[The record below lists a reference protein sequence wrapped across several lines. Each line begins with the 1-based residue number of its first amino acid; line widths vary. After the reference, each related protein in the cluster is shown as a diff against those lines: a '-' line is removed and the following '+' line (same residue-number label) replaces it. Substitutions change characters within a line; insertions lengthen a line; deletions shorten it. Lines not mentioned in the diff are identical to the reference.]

1 MYLAQAGEALEK
13 SATVTVVRI
22 TLGVR
27 MVVM

>member
-1 MYLAQAGEALEK
+1 VYLALAGEALEK
-13 SATVTVVRI
+13 NATVTVVRI